1 MYDVCE
7 KNGESLVIVLS
18 NMCTFGNPEAKAI
31 ANEIVKEV
39 AVKKGAMARASAK
52 TWQSVITITGLG
64 TTGGCKCHDVAS
76 DETCLDCLRSK
87 CNIGR
92 STGMQDNL
100 VFLLDESLTSIQLF
114 ALHM

>member
-39 AVKKGAMARASAK
+39 AVKKGVWR
-52 TWQSVITITGLG
+52 TV
-64 TTGGCKCHDVAS
+64 
-76 DETCLDCLRSK
+76 EE
-87 CNIGR
+87 
-92 STGMQDNL
+92 L
-100 VFLLDESLTSIQLF
+100 VGNDTLLKYVKS
-114 ALHM
+114 M